1 MAVDKMIMTSVYWD
15 QSQPGITMTAPT
27 IRHRDVSDKHVTGA
41 LKTKKIRGREIIS
54 VGTWNLRALR
64 PTGKL
69 EQLTHARGRYDW
81 NIPVSARCAG
91 NTSLRCQHI
100 EDTRFISA
108 EKRKDMSMGL
118 DFLCKM
124 T

>member
-54 VGTWNLRALR
+54 VGTCNLRALR

-69 EQLTHARGRYDW
+69 EQLTRARGRYDS

-91 NTSLRCQHI
+91 KTSLRCQHI

-108 EKRKDMSMGL
+108 EKRKI
-118 DFLCKM
+118 
-124 T
+124 